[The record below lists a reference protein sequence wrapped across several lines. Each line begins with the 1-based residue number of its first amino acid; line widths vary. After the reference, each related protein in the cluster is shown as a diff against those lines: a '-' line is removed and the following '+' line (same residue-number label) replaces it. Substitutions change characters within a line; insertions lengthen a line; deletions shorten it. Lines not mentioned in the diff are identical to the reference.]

1 MFLLSLC
8 SLACCRCDWLLGCT
22 QQRGVGLYYAYDCSP
37 TQSATLLCNIAP
49 TLSPV
54 SKKGCLGAMQSS
66 AGVGANLPDAEAYA
80 SAAGFDF
87 GAGRNS
93 SLEAPRPL
101 LRGGSFNRGFALPM
115 HGPGMLFTLHSL
127 FLHGVYDHP
136 YESAMLEQC
145 VSGTGCCTCFTALIS
160 RSIIC
165 TKPLALPS
173 PAPTTKSDLII

>member
-1 MFLLSLC
+1 
-8 SLACCRCDWLLGCT
+8 
-22 QQRGVGLYYAYDCSP
+22 
-37 TQSATLLCNIAP
+37 
-49 TLSPV
+49 
-54 SKKGCLGAMQSS
+54 MQSS

-127 FLHGVYDHP
+127 FLHGVYNHP
-136 YESAMLEQC
+136 HEPEMLEQC
-145 VSGTGCCTCFTALIS
+145 VPGTELLYMFH
-160 RSIIC
+160 SIHFSLLIC

-173 PAPTTKSDLII
+173 PAPTTKSDLVI